1 MLMYGMLIGNKQAIV
16 LLLLLSSSSL
26 LRIILLHIDLLKL
39 NKESGTQE
47 FSVYILNY
55 YILGLLVMEST
66 EVFCVCS

>member
-1 MLMYGMLIGNKQAIV
+1 MLIGNKETMV
-16 LLLLLSSSSL
+16 LLLLLQ
-26 LRIILLHIDLLKL
+26 IILWHIDLLRL

-55 YILGLLVMEST
+55 YILGLLSMEST